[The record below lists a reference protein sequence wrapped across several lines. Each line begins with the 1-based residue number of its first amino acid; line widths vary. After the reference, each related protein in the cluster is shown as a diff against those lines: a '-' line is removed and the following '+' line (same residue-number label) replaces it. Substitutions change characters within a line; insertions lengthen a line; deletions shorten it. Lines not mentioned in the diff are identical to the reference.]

1 MQVVI
6 PRTLEGVIKAR
17 LGTGKAIFIMGA
29 RQVGKTTLLKQM
41 FSNVPDVL
49 WLNRDE
55 NDV

>member
-17 LGTGKAIFIMGA
+17 LGTGKAIIIMGA

-41 FSNVPDVL
+41 FSNVPDAL
-49 WLNRDE
+49 
-55 NDV
+55 